1 MNSLEFIYKILS
13 LLSIDV
19 IVGFIVYVFYTYFDK
34 KYMSQLEISLLQ
46 EENNYLKKENKKCN
60 GTSADFWKE

>member
-1 MNSLEFIYKILS
+1 MNSLEFIYKMLRLI
-13 LLSIDV
+13 SIDV

-46 EENNYLKKENKKCN
+46 EENNYLKKENKKVN

>member
-1 MNSLEFIYKILS
+1 MNSLEFIYKMLILI
-13 LLSIDV
+13 SIDV

>member
-1 MNSLEFIYKILS
+1 MNSLEFIYKTLS
-13 LLSIDV
+13 LISIDV